1 MIFYT
6 RGNYCSKG
14 ERVGKNGKT
23 YYSVAILQGTE
34 PISLGCSADVYTALA
49 EVESMEEITLR
60 FTENVMNGKNGS
72 FISRYCVGLGD
83 S

>member
-6 RGNYCSKG
+6 KGNFCSKG
-14 ERVGKNGKT
+14 ERVGRNGKT

-34 PISLGCSADVYTALA
+34 PVSLGCSPDVYKALA
-49 EVESMEEITLR
+49 DTQSMEEITLR
-60 FTENVMNGKNGS
+60 FTENIMNGKNGT